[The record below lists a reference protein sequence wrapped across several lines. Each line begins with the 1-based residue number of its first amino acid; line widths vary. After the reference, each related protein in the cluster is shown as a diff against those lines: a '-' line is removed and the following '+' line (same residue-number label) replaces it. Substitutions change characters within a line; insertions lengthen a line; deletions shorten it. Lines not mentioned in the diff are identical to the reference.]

1 MISNADEQRAA
12 IVNLFHT
19 KRMKYDTAIVK
30 IEDKKECKIFKELLE
45 DRYKVALYTGDN
57 KEVKLNEDCL
67 FEEDI
72 DVIISTSSIQNG

>member
-1 MISNADEQRAA
+1 
-12 IVNLFHT
+12 
-19 KRMKYDTAIVK
+19 MKYDTAIVQ

-72 DVIISTSSIQNG
+72 DVIISTSSIQNGQSIKENTIKLSQG